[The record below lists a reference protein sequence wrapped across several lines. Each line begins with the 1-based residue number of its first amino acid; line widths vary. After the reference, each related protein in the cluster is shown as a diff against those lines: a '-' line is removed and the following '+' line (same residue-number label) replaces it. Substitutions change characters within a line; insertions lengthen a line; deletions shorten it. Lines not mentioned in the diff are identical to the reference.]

1 MNRISHLFASAR
13 RLMAAVAALLMFHA
27 GASAQIPVIPTP
39 AKASSIRGALAVGS
53 ATAVNARGG
62 AYADALADSV
72 RAFVSPFGAGEGS
85 VTLLL
90 ADSLRLPDEAYTLE
104 VSPDGA
110 TLAASSRAGLYYA
123 FEAFRQLARAGNGK
137 VQACRVNDAPRF
149 AWRGFM
155 LDESRH
161 FFGKE
166 KVKQYLDIMASLRL
180 NVLHWHL
187 ADEPGWRIEIKRY
200 PRLTTVGGRGN
211 WHDPEAPAQF
221 YTQDDIREIVSYAA
235 DRHIMVVPEFDM
247 PGHASAATRAYPELS
262 GGGEGQWAGFTFHP
276 VRDST
281 FTFIADVI
289 DELVGLFPAPYIHIG
304 GDEVHYG
311 NSSWYTSPEIQQYIA
326 DKKLDG
332 PVGLER
338 EFMRRAADIVAAH
351 GKTVIGWDEIIDAGI
366 SPSKA
371 VIMWWRHDKAH
382 RLLMALESGY
392 RVIMTPRRPLYA
404 DFVQDGS
411 HSVGRFWNGYNRI
424 EDVAAFPEPVMHL
437 AKGYEDQILGLQMSL
452 WTERVADAGRLD
464 FMTFPR
470 LAGVAEAAWT
480 PAVSKEPT
488 LFMRK
493 LPRFL
498 RWLDTKNIHYFNP
511 FDPKSTPEP
520 SAPDKAD
527 VLKNG

>member
-1 MNRISHLFASAR
+1 ML
-13 RLMAAVAALLMFHA
+13 LAVAALLMLPDTV
-27 GASAQIPVIPTP
+27 SAQLPVIPTP
-39 AKASSIRGALAVGS
+39 AKASAGRGALALGT
-53 ATAVNARGG
+53 ATAVNVCGG
-62 AYADALADSV
+62 EYADELADSV
-72 RAFVSPFGAGEGS
+72 RAFIAPYGAGEGS
-85 VTLLL
+85 VTLML

-110 TLAASSRAGLYYA
+110 ILAASSPAGLYYA

-137 VQACRVNDAPRF
+137 VQSCRVSDAPRF

-187 ADEPGWRIEIKRY
+187 VDEPGWRIEIKRY
-200 PRLTTVGGRGN
+200 PRLTEVGGRGN

-221 YTQDDIREIVSYAA
+221 YTQDDIREIVAYAA

-262 GGGEGQWAGFTFHP
+262 GGGEGQWAGFTFNP

-289 DELVGLFPAPYIHIG
+289 DELVELFPAPYIHIG

-326 DKKLDG
+326 DNKLDG

-338 EFMRRAADIVAAH
+338 EFIRRVADIVAAR

-404 DFVQDGS
+404 DFVQDPG

-424 EDVAAFPEPVMHL
+424 EDVASFPEPVMYL
-437 AKGYEDQILGLQMSL
+437 AKGYEEQLLGLQMSL

-470 LAGVAEAAWT
+470 LACVAEAACT
-480 PAVSKEPT
+480 PAASKEPT
-488 LFMRK
+488 LVMR
-493 LPRFL
+493 
-498 RWLDTKNIHYFNP
+498 
-511 FDPKSTPEP
+511 
-520 SAPDKAD
+520 
-527 VLKNG
+527 